1 MAEKSKPAVPLTVV
15 EDSST
20 GHRFVNYTTSK
31 GISHELHFDGEE
43 PWFAHKDLADM
54 FGVTVPAV
62 IQHIQSF
69 MEDGE
74 LDASTTKDFE
84 VVRLEGNRQVKRTI
98 THYGLDV
105 AFYVGY
111 RVNSTEGKLFRR
123 WATQMLVQLATKGF
137 VVNKRQLRGETDR
150 LAELRKVITD
160 LRADEA
166 NVYAELKT
174 ILAMCKDYD
183 PSAKSTNLFFAHFQ
197 DRLLYAITGHTS
209 AEIKRKFANSSK
221 PNMGLQ
227 TWDEEREYPLQED
240 ALNSKNYLG
249 PLQLE
254 DLNRLVVMVLD
265 FFEDQV
271 KRGWLVTM
279 ADAEQRL
286 KEILD
291 LNKRKLLSGYGSI
304 KRTDAESYAK
314 AEYKKFDKERKAARK
329 AKALEELNSRAR
341 ALGGT
346 SPGKPKKGSGD

>member
-1 MAEKSKPAVPLTVV
+1 MATKDKPEIPLTVI
-15 EDSST
+15 EDATT
-20 GHRFVNYTTSK
+20 GNRFVTYTTSK
-31 GISHELHFDGEE
+31 GVNLELHFDGEE
-43 PWFAHKDLADM
+43 PWFTQKDLADM
-54 FGVTVPAV
+54 FGVKVPS
-62 IQHIQSF
+62 IINHIQGF
-69 MEDGE
+69 IHDGE
-74 LDASTTKDFE
+74 LDASTTQDFE
-84 VVRLEGNRQVKRTI
+84 VVRQEGGRQVKRPI

-111 RVNSTEGKLFRR
+111 RVNSAEGKLFRR
-123 WATQMLVQLATKGF
+123 WATQTLVQLATKGF
-137 VVNKRQLRGETDR
+137 VVNKRQLRGEADR
-150 LAELRKVITD
+150 LAELRKIITD
-160 LRADEA
+160 LRGDEA
-166 NVYAELKT
+166 NAYAELRT

-183 PSAKSTNLFFAHFQ
+183 PSAKSTHQFFAHFQ

-209 AEIKRKFANSSK
+209 AEIKRKFADASK

-265 FFEDQV
+265 FFDDQV

-286 KEILD
+286 REILD
-291 LNKRKLLSGYGSI
+291 LNKRKLLPGYGSI
-304 KRTDAESYAK
+304 KRENAEAHAK

-329 AKALEELNSRAR
+329 AKALEDLNSRAR
-341 ALGGT
+341 ALGVVSRRKT
-346 SPGKPKKGSGD
+346 KKASGA